1 MTEQNQTQT
10 LFATLREA
18 LQRLEFNLELTRSGV
33 DGAVSQ
39 AERLRAGV
47 AALGALRQR
56 DPTVVGI
63 DMLVDAALDFLEA
76 FHAVEDGLL
85 AAQTEVDTL
94 EAELADEEDGREA

>member
-1 MTEQNQTQT
+1 
-10 LFATLREA
+10 
-18 LQRLEFNLELTRSGV
+18 
-33 DGAVSQ
+33 VSQ